1 LKEAGMKQM
10 EQPVKAL
17 YDPETDILYLHF
29 MDGTAEEVIEAG
41 DNVIVELDEKGRIM
55 GIEIWNASKRGV
67 MEELRKAV
75 MMSSKQ

>member
-1 LKEAGMKQM
+1 MKQAS
-10 EQPVKAL
+10 QPVKVL
-17 YDPETDILYLHF
+17 YDPEADILYLHF
-29 MDGTAEEVIEAG
+29 IEGAAEEVLEAG
-41 DNVIVELDEKGRIM
+41 DNVIVELDEKRRIM

>member
-1 LKEAGMKQM
+1 M
-10 EQPVKAL
+10 ELQRRFL
-17 YDPETDILYLHF
+17 RQETMFI
-29 MDGTAEEVIEAG
+29 A
-41 DNVIVELDEKGRIM
+41 ELDEKGRIM

>member
-1 LKEAGMKQM
+1 MKQAA
-10 EQPVKAL
+10 QPVKVL
-17 YDPETDILYLHF
+17 YDPEADILYFHF

-41 DNVIVELDEKGRIM
+41 DNVILELDKKRRIM

-67 MEELRKAV
+67 IEELRKAV